1 MKRRDVI
8 RYLEAHGCEWLR
20 ESGNHTVYVNRQDR
34 RHRPSRDTARST
46 TSSLARFAVICKY
59 LSLSNKAMEA
69 DAGKTGRIAAGR

>member
-1 MKRRDVI
+1 MKRRDLI

-20 ESGNHTVYVNRQDR
+20 EGGNHTVYVNRAAQKTSAAR
-34 RHRPSRDTARST
+34 GTARSM

-69 DAGKTGRIAAGR
+69 DAG